1 MHPDAPGSLVPA
13 APSLDPRSVSVPHLI
28 SPSVSL
34 SRRAWIALGLFSVLA
49 CTVLPASTTQAQTAA
64 RLPECFGPGAAGS
77 AAAFLGT
84 TVRLTSECEYSLS
97 RSTGFRSLGLNRE
110 VAFLAVLGQLGW
122 RSPQL
127 PVLYGRP
134 RAAAGSD
141 APATPARG
149 GGASV
154 PVTPASSLILA
165 HCTDFVLEAQGAFA
179 VQPDPNARRLA
190 VRRASNECGAPAMD
204 LEFTCGS
211 GSASQAMPRTQSSI
225 TLPECEGPWR
235 VVARVEGTTAYPLG
249 QVSSGRPTALLD
261 YFASDAERHALL
273 VPDFTRSDR
282 GFSLRRGPD
291 AEDDLWA
298 ELQLSVAAGSLRF
311 VRGRNA
317 DACQVGE
324 RIGATA
330 LEDRIELDGGQIAR
344 FMNNRY
350 GAEGASLVPAAT
362 EWTALLEDVSV
373 CMVSSHGVHRPT
385 VQAKGLGSLAALDLI
400 ARTTPAVRFCVDEP
414 RVSVRPDGV
423 TELDRS
429 QRCMTTG
436 DGATLLTTAGATV
449 AELPAETILCHG
461 EDSVAGQPITLARG
475 FYELRLASSGGCRGA
490 TGLSAGRIAVLDP
503 AHDWAPVGFTRDA
516 DGETG
521 DTVPAWQGVRR
532 DDPATFAFRRS
543 DDELRFRVASPEG
556 IASSWNDPRSQRR
569 TVLSDQAP
577 VLGGET
583 GDYGHAGESA
593 FAVALT
599 SSGSCPVGEDGQ
611 VNASA
616 LIPSAAEL
624 RVDQKLFAHLLL
636 REAGA
641 ARCVARAALRVW
653 PSRIVAHA
661 VGSERWHGR
670 LGILGDP
677 RLGVFFSQPDPWAIG
692 VVLPLVHFDMHFN
705 YGFDLEFSVPFIA
718 SIAADGHSSRIGPA
732 FMVGLDWGLPSR
744 AQNLFTVGFLVHPN
758 WPHPDDQVYSFF
770 LGLNLGGLYDL
781 IGGR

>member
-1 MHPDAPGSLVPA
+1 M
-13 APSLDPRSVSVPHLI
+13 PHL
-28 SPSVSL
+28 VSL
-34 SRRAWIALGLFSVLA
+34 SVPSAPRRAWLALGLLSALA
-49 CTVLPASTTQAQTAA
+49 CAALPASSVSAQAA
-64 RLPECFGPGAAGS
+64 RLPECFGPGPSGS

-84 TVRLTSECEYSLS
+84 AVRLSSECEYSLS
-97 RSTGFRSLGLNRE
+97 RSTGFRSLGLNRD

-134 RAAAGSD
+134 RAAAAPT

-149 GGASV
+149 GSAASV
-154 PVTPASSLILA
+154 PATPASSLILA

-190 VRRASNECGAPAMD
+190 VRRASNECGAPSMD
-204 LEFTCGS
+204 LEFTCTAG
-211 GSASQAMPRTQSSI
+211 GAAQAMPRTQSTI

-261 YFASDAERHALL
+261 YFATDAAQRALL
-273 VPDFTRSDR
+273 VPDFTRGER
-282 GFSLRRGPD
+282 GLSLRRGPD

-298 ELQLSVAAGSLRF
+298 ELQLAVAAGTLRF
-311 VRGRNA
+311 VRGRGA
-317 DACQVGE
+317 DACEVGE

-330 LEDRIELDGGQIAR
+330 LEDRIELDGGQMGR
-344 FMNNRY
+344 FMTARY
-350 GAEGASLVPAAT
+350 GDTGASLVPAAT
-362 EWTALLEDVSV
+362 EWTALLGDVSV
-373 CMVSSHGVHRPT
+373 CMASSHGVHRPT
-385 VQAKGLGSLAALDLI
+385 MQAKPLGTLAALDLI

-423 TELDRS
+423 QELDRS
-429 QRCMTTG
+429 PRCMTTG
-436 DGATLLTTAGATV
+436 DGATLLTTAGATI
-449 AELPAETILCHG
+449 AELPAETVLCHG
-461 EDSVAGQPITLARG
+461 EDAVSSLPITLQRG

-503 AHDWAPVGFTRDA
+503 AQDWAPVGFTRDA

-521 DTVPAWQGVRR
+521 EAVPAWQGVRR

-543 DDELRFRVASPEG
+543 EDELRFRVASPEG
-556 IASSWNDPRSQRR
+556 IASSWNDPRSERR

-577 VLGGET
+577 VVGGET

-599 SSGSCPVGEDGQ
+599 NGGACPVDEAGQ
-611 VNASA
+611 LNSSA
-616 LIPSAAEL
+616 LISSAAEL
-624 RVDQKLFAHLLL
+624 RIDQKVYAHLLL
-636 REAGA
+636 REAGTT
-641 ARCVARAALRVW
+641 RCVARAALRVW
-653 PSRIVAHA
+653 QSRVVAHA

-692 VVLPLVHFDMHFN
+692 VVLPLVHFDMKFN

-718 SIAADGHSSRIGPA
+718 SIAADGHASRIGPA

-744 AQNLFTVGFLVHPN
+744 AQNLFTLGFLVHPN

-770 LGLNLGGLYDL
+770 FGLNLGGLYDL